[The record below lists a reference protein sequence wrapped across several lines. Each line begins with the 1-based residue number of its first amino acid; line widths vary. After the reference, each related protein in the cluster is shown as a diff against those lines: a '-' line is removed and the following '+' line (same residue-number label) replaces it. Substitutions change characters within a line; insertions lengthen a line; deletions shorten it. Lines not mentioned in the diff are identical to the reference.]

1 MPDQTD
7 ELALYL
13 ELDDRRDEARTGS
26 QVLPLEL
33 VVEGREAKVLN
44 ISSTGIRYIVTEQKD
59 FEFVDI
65 DLRCDSKVFELRGK
79 RAWGERVGP
88 GHFAVGLSFEPSDDL
103 EAFRSL
109 LQSGTVKGGDS
120 SFDRPL

>member
-1 MPDQTD
+1 MPEQRD
-7 ELALYL
+7 ELALHL
-13 ELDDRRDEARTGS
+13 ELGDRRDEERTGN

-33 VVEGREAKVLN
+33 VVEGREAKILN
-44 ISSTGIRYIVTEQKD
+44 ISSTGIRYIVAEQKD
-59 FEFVDI
+59 FELVDI
-65 DLRCDSKVFELRGK
+65 DLRCDSRVYELRGK

-88 GHFAVGLSFEPSDDL
+88 GHFAVGLSFEPTEDL

>member
-1 MPDQTD
+1 MPEQRD
-7 ELALYL
+7 ELALHL
-13 ELDDRRDEARTGS
+13 ELGDRRDEERTGN

-33 VVEGREAKVLN
+33 VVEGREAKILN
-44 ISSTGIRYIVTEQKD
+44 ISSTGIRYIVAEQKD
-59 FEFVDI
+59 FELVDI
-65 DLRCDSKVFELRGK
+65 DLKCDSRVYELRGK

-88 GHFAVGLSFEPSDDL
+88 GHFAVGLSFEPTEDL